1 LVDAGTLYLKVFLG
15 AKAFTSSEMDS
26 LAESMGVS
34 PLLSGDEE
42 RYFLTKTNV
51 TAFSFG
57 NKLLFGARY
66 YGRLTESQRLAVA
79 AHEFGHVL
87 GDGGERRKR
96 LVLPAISVSALMAIL
111 IFLGMGSM
119 VALVCAS
126 LLALMGATLILSSLG
141 SDRYLRH
148 EMSCDRLA
156 ASFADG
162 QALVEAIRAAE
173 ALSLEKARMR
183 RLASIRRRVGTR
195 PSTNLRVDAILG
207 LKGSS
212 QNG

>member
-1 LVDAGTLYLKVFLG
+1 VDAGTLYLKVFLG
-15 AKAFTSSEMDS
+15 AKAFKSSEMDT

-42 RYFLTKTNV
+42 RYFLTETNV

-96 LVLPAISVSALMAIL
+96 LVLPAISVSALMAVL

-119 VALVCAS
+119 VALACAS

-141 SDRYLRH
+141 SDHYLRH

-162 QALVEAIRAAE
+162 QALVEAIQAAE
-173 ALSLEKARMR
+173 ALSLQKARRR
-183 RLASIRRRVGTR
+183 RLASLWRRVGAH
-195 PSTNLRVDAILG
+195 PSTNLRVDAILS